1 VIKKKKRT
9 QSREQRAVQLKLKGA
24 TQKVEAATQ
33 QQGDEDAEF
42 GPAEERRGHGRH
54 RLDTANYVKII
65 AGSWASASL
74 E

>member
-1 VIKKKKRT
+1 
-9 QSREQRAVQLKLKGA
+9 LKLKGA